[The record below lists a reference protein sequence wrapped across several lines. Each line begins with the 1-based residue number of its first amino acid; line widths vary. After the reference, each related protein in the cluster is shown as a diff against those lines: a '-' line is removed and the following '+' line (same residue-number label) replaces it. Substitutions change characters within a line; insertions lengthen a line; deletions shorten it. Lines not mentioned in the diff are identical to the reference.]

1 MGPTCANHEGYCD
14 GNALF
19 WIHIYI
25 YLWVGG
31 RRRDKEIIPIR
42 SSQPN
47 HLILNLHFFK
57 NKIQSNSE
65 SILTWH
71 SGRCTLLQPQRYG
84 FKSRYPERIN

>member
-1 MGPTCANHEGYCD
+1 MWDPLVRIMRDIMMEMPYFGY
-14 GNALF
+14 
-19 WIHIYI
+19 IYI

-31 RRRDKEIIPIR
+31 KRRDKEIIPIR
-42 SSQPN
+42 LSQPN
-47 HLILNLHFFK
+47 LLILNLHFKK

-65 SILTWH
+65 SIPTWH